1 MTDIEKRERLY
12 ELLGPLPARNAA
24 ISSETLWIEEREGYI
39 LEKLLLTIS
48 DESSRSLFS
57 EKIPAYFA
65 KPKTAASS
73 GGSAAGGDTAP
84 ADDAA
89 APAGLP
95 AVLFCHS
102 HGGYELG
109 KDELIKG
116 ISYMYKVPY
125 VEDLT
130 RAGYAVLSFDFWCF
144 GERRKDFHPEI
155 TSTHTSITE
164 SEVFKDMLWQGEV
177 LWGHMVYDGLKA
189 FDYLA
194 SRPEVDASRVAS
206 LGMSMGST
214 LSWWLAALEPK
225 IKVCVDLCC
234 LTDYDALA
242 ANNGFDLHGLYYFV
256 PGLRRE
262 FTTSDINCLIAP
274 RPHLGTVGFY
284 DPLTP
289 TPGVMKIE
297 REVTAYYDTFG
308 AEDHFRVLRYPVAH
322 QETEVMR
329 QDVMD
334 FLEEYM

>member
-1 MTDIEKRERLY
+1 MNDAEKRKRLY
-12 ELLGPLPARNAA
+12 ELLGPLPKRDAA
-24 ISSETLWIEEREGYI
+24 ISAETLWVEEREGYI
-39 LEKLLLTIS
+39 LEKLVLSYNSEGS
-48 DESSRSLFS
+48 DSRFW

-65 KPKTAASS
+65 MPRKAGKNLEDP
-73 GGSAAGGDTAP
+73 SADG
-84 ADDAA
+84 AA
-89 APAGLP
+89 ALP

-109 KDELIKG
+109 KDELIRG
-116 ISYMYKVPY
+116 IHYMYEVPY

-144 GERRKDFHPEI
+144 GDRRKDFHPQVE
-155 TSTHTSITE
+155 STHTSVTE

-189 FDYLA
+189 FDYLR
-194 SRPEVDASRVAS
+194 SRPEIDSERIAS

-225 IKVCVDLCC
+225 ISVCIDLCC
-234 LTDYDALA
+234 LTDFDSLA
-242 ANNGFDLHGLYYFV
+242 AENGFDRHGLFYFV

-289 TPGVMKIE
+289 TAGVNKIE
-297 REVTAYYDTFG
+297 REVTAYYDTLG

-322 QETEVMR
+322 QETQVMR
-329 QDVMD
+329 RDVMD
-334 FLEEYM
+334 FLKEYL